1 MCLAVPVPVDT
12 RSTFAASGSGSLE
25 ELAYEQSRRA
35 IDQQA
40 AVLNELRSRTG
51 GLLTA
56 ASVVAS
62 FLAAQA
68 IDRSGFDALAGIA
81 TLAFLGVLSLC
92 MSVLWPSR
100 NAWKFR
106 LQATPLLEDFGPE
119 TGRTIADM
127 HRHLA
132 ICMEAHWDH
141 NQSQLKP
148 LFARFQWACGAL
160 GAEVL
165 LWTIHLSNGVT

>member
-1 MCLAVPVPVDT
+1 MDSV
-12 RSTFAASGSGSLE
+12 AA
-25 ELAYEQSRRA
+25 LAYEQSCRA
-35 IDQQA
+35 IEQQA

-56 ASVVAS
+56 ASLVAS

-68 IDRSGFDALAGIA
+68 IERAGFDALAVIA
-81 TLAFLGVLSLC
+81 TIAFLGVLGLC

-100 NAWKFR
+100 EAWKFR
-106 LQATPLLEDFGPE
+106 MRATPLLEDFDSA

-132 ICMEAHWDH
+132 VCMEAHWDH

-148 LFARFQWACGAL
+148 LFDRFQWACGAL

-165 LWTIHLSNGVT
+165 LWTIHLSKGVT

>member
-1 MCLAVPVPVDT
+1 MDSVEA
-12 RSTFAASGSGSLE
+12 
-25 ELAYEQSRRA
+25 LAYEQSRRA
-35 IDQQA
+35 IEQQA

-56 ASVVAS
+56 ASLVAS

-68 IDRSGFDALAGIA
+68 IERSGFDALAMFA
-81 TLAFLGVLSLC
+81 MLAFLGVLGLC

-100 NAWKFR
+100 EAWKFR
-106 LQATPLLEDFGPE
+106 LQSTLLLEDFDPA
-119 TGRTIADM
+119 TGRTTADM

-132 ICMEAHWDH
+132 TCMEEHWDH
-141 NQSQLKP
+141 NQSRLKP
-148 LFARFQWACGAL
+148 LFDRFQWACGAL

-165 LWTIHLSNGVT
+165 LWTTHLSKGVT